1 MLSMVKT
8 SDNCQ
13 IPNSFDT
20 KLMDRQSV
28 RLKMT
33 DIKGL
38 ISHWFYLLVF
48 WMSARVNNTI
58 HIQVQVIKLNSIRIW
73 LC

>member
-8 SDNCQ
+8 SDHCQ
-13 IPNSFDT
+13 FPDSVDT
-20 KLMDRQSV
+20 QLMGRQSV
-28 RLKMT
+28 RLKVRDT
-33 DIKGL
+33 KEL